1 MLSWKITAIFG
12 VIMIVMGGLGY
23 WYFTYSQGKI
33 ADLNNRMGSYE
44 TAIQTQQ
51 GTINVMKKSID
62 DSNAAQAQLS
72 QQFSNVQA
80 STTAALEKVFAK
92 HNLTQDAQSHPK
104 LIETDI
110 NNGTKKAAADFEN
123 ITDPTKFTATSAP
136 VGDKK

>member
-12 VIMIVMGGLGY
+12 VILLVMAGLGA
-23 WYFTYSQGKI
+23 WYFNYSQNKI
-33 ADLNNRMGSYE
+33 ADLNTRMGSYE

-51 GTINVMKKSID
+51 GTINVMKKSIE

-80 STTAALEKVFAK
+80 NTTAALQKVLSK
-92 HNLTQDAQSHPK
+92 HNISADAAAHPK

-110 NNGTKKAAADFEN
+110 NNGTKKAASDFEN
-123 ITDPTKFTATSAP
+123 ITDPSNFAP
-136 VGDKK
+136 AAQGAKK